1 MTEKTREELIEE
13 LELPSY
19 DKWLEGVWDGAYWWD
34 YLVDDFVNDCSEIG
48 MDIEERV
55 SGKYKYHKVYFD
67 LYHNQVSSEGKL
79 RNPKLFYEKYKER
92 LLAESPVMAQML
104 MEDWFYITWRSTN
117 RGWLEVIIRLGVL
130 EDSGY
135 WDDEVFSE
143 GLMAG
148 TSVAAMY
155 EIESSRRDDFE
166 KCIIQIIEDIHS
178 DFLYGLQ
185 KAYEYDCS
193 EERYQEWIDEQ
204 LPTMK

>member
-1 MTEKTREELIEE
+1 MTDKTREELIEE

-19 DKWLEGVWDGAYWWD
+19 DKWLEGVWDDDYWWD

-55 SGKYKYHKVYFD
+55 SGKYKYSMVYFD

-92 LLAESPVMAQML
+92 LLAESPVLAQML
-104 MEDWFYITWRSTN
+104 MENWFYITWHSTN
-117 RGWLEVIIRLGVL
+117 HGWLQVYI
-130 EDSGY
+130 EDDGY
-135 WDDEVFSE
+135 WEEAIFND

-155 EIESSRRDDFE
+155 EIEGSRRDDFE
-166 KCIIQIIEDIHS
+166 KCVTQIIEDIHS
-178 DFLYGLQ
+178 DFLYELQ

-204 LPTMK
+204 LPMTK

>member
-1 MTEKTREELIEE
+1 MTDKTREELIEE

-19 DKWLEGVWDGAYWWD
+19 DKWLEGVWDDDYWWD

-55 SGKYKYHKVYFD
+55 SGKYKYSMVYFD
-67 LYHNQVSSEGKL
+67 LYHNQASSQGKL

-104 MEDWFYITWRSTN
+104 MEDFFYISWHSTN
-117 RGWLEVIIRLGVL
+117 HGWLEVII

-135 WDDEVFSE
+135 WEDEAFSE

-204 LPTMK
+204 IPMMK